1 MTFFCIFGP
10 FCSILAAFSLS
21 SAHIKATY
29 DALMDFF
36 IKENYLEHNSG
47 AICTIEPVP
56 GALNWGLKC
65 IFCLRSQFH
74 PGVPSIWL
82 Y

>member
-1 MTFFCIFGP
+1 MTFFGIFGP
-10 FCSILAAFSLS
+10 FFSILAAFSPT
-21 SAHIKATY
+21 SAHIKATN

-36 IKENYLEHNSG
+36 IKENYLEPDSG
-47 AICTIEPVP
+47 AICTIGPGP

-65 IFCLRSQFH
+65 NFCLTSQFH
-74 PGVPSIWL
+74 PRFPYLLL